1 MGDDK
6 NLFNKYIAN
15 NFKYNRSI
23 MVGILISIVITI
35 TFITLIISSKSVIEK
50 TIESTTNNIGDL
62 QFTFFDV
69 ESKDIDKYKNEEYTT
84 YISQNIGYGTID
96 TNSIVKYINLV
107 GIDMN
112 IIDKYPLTITLGR
125 LPANDSEVLITKSI
139 INNLKDDINVGDN
152 ITLNVN
158 ELSVNGNKIN
168 QFNYNGNKEY
178 KKEHLFTKTYKVVG
192 IVNIN
197 NEMFGGYY
205 SLRLYCYNKF

>member
-84 YISQNIGYGTID
+84 YISQNIGYGTTD
-96 TNSIVKYINLV
+96 TNSIDKYINLV